1 MSPISPTGTSLKAAR
16 PPVVGPEVVSGCG
29 QHCLTDLLSSVKN
42 VKSKVKIWEG
52 GGGGGGGEG
61 HYSINFTY
69 LQSSL

>member
-29 QHCLTDLLSSVKN
+29 QHCLTDLLSSVKI
-42 VKSKVKIWEG
+42 VKRKVKIWEG
-52 GGGGGGGEG
+52 GGGGGG